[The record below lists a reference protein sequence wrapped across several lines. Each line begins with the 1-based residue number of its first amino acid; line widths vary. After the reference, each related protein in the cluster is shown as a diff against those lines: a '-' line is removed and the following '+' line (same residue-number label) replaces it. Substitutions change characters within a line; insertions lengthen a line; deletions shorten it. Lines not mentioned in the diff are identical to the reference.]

1 MKKCFPRSNISHVDC
16 PQAKSWRDVFI
27 SVLSASPTVDLNVP
41 IPIRVTIFCQ
51 IRGCSTPM
59 HVRACP
65 KFYATHLQDEC
76 TLHRSFNKKPPALSP
91 TGVVPDSPNY
101 QAKVKPIKPASHCIQ
116 RKRNFQP
123 KPSRFCLLNGHRNSV
138 VVAVS

>member
-1 MKKCFPRSNISHVDC
+1 MSVSSNS
-16 PQAKSWRDVFI
+16 KSGR
-27 SVLSASPTVDLNVP
+27 LTCLCSPTSHP
-41 IPIRVTIFCQ
+41 GSFR
-51 IRGCSTPM
+51 
-59 HVRACP
+59 
-65 KFYATHLQDEC
+65 C

-91 TGVVPDSPNY
+91 TGAVPDSPNY